1 MKKSFSLFAV
11 MALAVT
17 LARAGDPPQSGTL
30 ISENSVTCGS
40 KNHGKKKSEELL
52 CQEYVIRTATTD
64 YHVRQPKPSG
74 KALIPVN
81 TPVEFVLDKDKMKFK
96 ADGKSYE
103 YLVVSEAAA
112 GSTPPAGQ
120 Q

>member
-1 MKKSFSLFAV
+1 MRKFFFLCAAT
-11 MALAVT
+11 ALAVT
-17 LARAGDPPQSGTL
+17 QARAGDPPQTGTL
-30 ISENSVTCGS
+30 ISENSVSCGS

-52 CQEYVIRTATTD
+52 CQEYVIRAATTD
-64 YHVRQPKPSG
+64 YHVRQPKPSD

-81 TPVEFVLDKDKMKFK
+81 TPIEFVLSKDKMKFK

-112 GSTPPAGQ
+112 GATPPPRQ